1 VTEILLG
8 DFLHYPAQYDK
19 AESVWR
25 DAWKNIMRETGQESL
40 WKSPWMNTVFND
52 GTPFRDGNPIFTAVC
67 PTRQLG
73 VRVVQVHPEDG
84 YGFDEISAWTDTF
97 GEGEPDAIKE
107 LVIDCVLCDTTL
119 ATAADLMKRWV
130 TDENGASFAESLAKI
145 YAVIDKRSASA
156 NGAAQHVEGATGET
170 AAAGNQ

>member
-1 VTEILLG
+1 LAEILLS
-8 DFLHYPAQYDK
+8 DFLNDPAQYEK

-25 DAWKNIMRETGQESL
+25 DVWQNIMRETGQEAL

-67 PTRQLG
+67 PTRHLG
-73 VRVVQVHPEDG
+73 VRVVQVHPEHG

-119 ATAADLMKRWV
+119 ATAADLMKRWI
-130 TDENGASFAESLAKI
+130 TDENGTSFAEALAKI
-145 YAVIDKRSASA
+145 YAVIDNRAAAA
-156 NGAAQHVEGATGET
+156 NGAARPAEGATGPP
-170 AAAGNQ
+170 AAAE